1 MKKIMFSERFGL
13 EQAVLAGTK
22 TMTRRIIPDIEIDWN
37 RRGRVTLP
45 VGGFKH
51 GVLFMDV
58 RSILHDAGI
67 CDYSAP
73 AKYQPKYEVGEEVAI
88 AQPYKNDGVLTYNA
102 YNEDGT
108 TREDGFQR
116 HKEMLDSKGYR
127 NKMFVKA
134 DMMPH
139 RIRITGIKAER
150 LQDISD
156 EDAMREGVLEAPF
169 DGYHVTGIGM
179 TAPKSMARP
188 IGQTADGKPVYGDR
202 YRDFKFDSPREA
214 FAALIDRISGRGT
227 WQRNPW
233 VYACTF
239 ELIK

>member
-22 TMTRRIIPDIEIDWN
+22 TMTRRII
-37 RRGRVTLP
+37 
-45 VGGFKH
+45 K
-51 GVLFMDV
+51 
-58 RSILHDAGI
+58 GI
-67 CDYSAP
+67 YVAVIHL
-73 AKYQPKYEVGEEVAI
+73 KYEGSFIGKTADGDSVILPQPTYKVGEEVAI

-108 TREDGFQR
+108 VREDGLQR
-116 HKEMLDSKGYR
+116 HKEMLESKGYR

-134 DMMPH
+134 EYMPH
-139 RIRITGIKAER
+139 RIRITGIKVER

-156 EDAMREGVLEAPF
+156 EDAMREGVLKAPF

-227 WQRNPW
+227 WQSNPW
-233 VYACTF
+233 VYVYTF

>member
-22 TMTRRIIPDIEIDWN
+22 TMTRRIINGNFENVKVYYASGGWRHFVAGTDKGGSVELKPQYEIDE
-37 RRGRVTLP
+37 
-45 VGGFKH
+45 
-51 GVLFMDV
+51 M
-58 RSILHDAGI
+58 
-67 CDYSAP
+67 
-73 AKYQPKYEVGEEVAI
+73 VAI
-88 AQPYKNDGVLTYNA
+88 AQPYKNDDVLTYNA

-108 TREDGFQR
+108 AREDGLQR

-134 DMMPH
+134 EYMPH
-139 RIRITGIKAER
+139 RIRITGIKVER
-150 LQDISD
+150 LQDISN
-156 EDAMREGVLEAPF
+156 EDCLREGVYKHNAAP
-169 DGYHVTGIGM
+169 DALGM
-179 TAPKSMARP
+179 
-188 IGQTADGKPVYGDR
+188 DR
-202 YRDFKFDSPREA
+202 YKFIAYAYNATPGENIKRWWFQTPREA

-233 VYACTF
+233 VYAYTF

>member
-1 MKKIMFSERFGL
+1 MKKIMFNDRYGL
-13 EQAVLAGTK
+13 TQAVLEGKK
-22 TMTRRIIPDIEIDWN
+22 TITRRIIPDIEIDWN

-45 VGGFKH
+45 VSGFEH

-58 RSILHDAGI
+58 RSILHDAGN
-67 CDYSAP
+67 CDYPAP

-88 AQPYKNDGVLTYNA
+88 AQSYKNDDVLTYNA

-108 TREDGFQR
+108 AREDGFQR
-116 HKEMLDSKGYR
+116 HKEMLGSNGYR

-134 DMMPH
+134 EYMPH
-139 RIRITGIKAER
+139 RIRITNIKTER

-156 EDAMREGVLEAPF
+156 EDAMREGIRQSVVEYVDKKIVQWTYF
-169 DGYHVTGIGM
+169 GEKIT
-179 TAPKSMARP
+179 TW
-188 IGQTADGKPVYGDR
+188 
-202 YRDFKFDSPREA
+202 FDSPREA

-227 WQRNPW
+227 WQSNPW
-233 VYACTF
+233 VYAYTF

>member
-45 VGGFKH
+45 VSGFEH

-108 TREDGFQR
+108 AREDGLRR
-116 HKEMLDSKGYR
+116 HKEMLGSNGYR

-134 DMMPH
+134 EYMPH

-156 EDAMREGVLEAPF
+156 EDAMREGIEKWIDCYIVS
-169 DGYHVTGIGM
+169 GIM
-179 TAPKSMARP
+179 EN
-188 IGQTADGKPVYGDR
+188 QGKNNVC
-202 YRDFKFDSPREA
+202 FDSPREA

-233 VYACTF
+233 TYAYTF

>member
-13 EQAVLAGTK
+13 EQAVIAGTK

-45 VGGFKH
+45 VGGFEH

-88 AQPYKNDGVLTYNA
+88 AQPYKNDDVLTYNA

-108 TREDGFQR
+108 AREDGLQR
-116 HKEMLDSKGYR
+116 HKEMLGSKGYR

-134 DMMPH
+134 EYMPH
-139 RIRITGIKAER
+139 RIRITGIKVER

-156 EDAMREGVLEAPF
+156 EDAMREGIRQSVVE
-169 DGYHVTGIGM
+169 
-179 TAPKSMARP
+179 
-188 IGQTADGKPVYGDR
+188 YGDKKIVQWT
-202 YRDFKFDSPREA
+202 YFGEKITTWYDSPREA

-233 VYACTF
+233 VYAYTF

>member
-22 TMTRRIIPDIEIDWN
+22 TMTRRIIPDIEIDMN

-45 VGGFKH
+45 VGGFEH

-67 CDYSAP
+67 SDYSAP

-88 AQPYKNDGVLTYNA
+88 VQKYETCWNYYKKQWESR
-102 YNEDGT
+102 NEPSDWHT
-108 TREDGFQR
+108 PDA
-116 HKEMLDSKGYR
+116 MLGDAVQETKGWK

-134 DMMPH
+134 EYMPH
-139 RIRITGIKAER
+139 RIRITGIKLER

-156 EDAMREGVLEAPF
+156 EDCLREGLLAGEQDPRMYGF
-169 DGYHVTGIGM
+169 RLPKGTILSFVT
-179 TAPKSMARP
+179 
-188 IGQTADGKPVYGDR
+188 
-202 YRDFKFDSPREA
+202 PREA

-227 WQRNPW
+227 WQSNPW
-233 VYACTF
+233 MYAYTF

>member
-1 MKKIMFSERFGL
+1 MKIIMFSERFGL

-22 TMTRRIIPDIEIDWN
+22 TMTRRIISDIEIDWN

-45 VGGFKH
+45 VSGFEH

-88 AQPYKNDGVLTYNA
+88 AQRYKDLWAEYLDDMGNPIY
-102 YNEDGT
+102 
-108 TREDGFQR
+108 
-116 HKEMLDSKGYR
+116 KEPVENFSSNLFSAGHD

-134 DMMPH
+134 DLMPH
-139 RIRITGIKAER
+139 RIRITNIKAER

-156 EDAMREGVLEAPF
+156 EDAMREGIRQSVVE
-169 DGYHVTGIGM
+169 
-179 TAPKSMARP
+179 
-188 IGQTADGKPVYGDR
+188 QGDKKIVQWT
-202 YRDFKFDSPREA
+202 YFGEKITTWFDSPREA

-227 WQRNPW
+227 WQSNPW
-233 VYACTF
+233 VYAYTF

>member
-22 TMTRRIIPDIEIDWN
+22 TQTRRIIPDIEIDWN

-45 VGGFKH
+45 VSGFEH

-73 AKYQPKYEVGEEVAI
+73 AKYQPKYEAGEEVAV
-88 AQPYKNDGVLTYNA
+88 AQPYKNDDVLTYNA

-108 TREDGFQR
+108 AREDGFQR
-116 HKEMLDSKGYR
+116 HKEMLESKGYR

-134 DMMPH
+134 EYMPH
-139 RIRITGIKAER
+139 RIRIADIKLEQ
-150 LQDISD
+150 LQDIND
-156 EDAMREGVLEAPF
+156 EDCLKEGVEKWIDCYIVPGIMENRGKNNVCF
-169 DGYHVTGIGM
+169 DT
-179 TAPKSMARP
+179 
-188 IGQTADGKPVYGDR
+188 
-202 YRDFKFDSPREA
+202 PREA

-227 WQRNPW
+227 WQSNPW
-233 VYACTF
+233 VYAYTF

>member
-1 MKKIMFSERFGL
+1 MFSERFGL

-45 VGGFKH
+45 VSGFEH

-73 AKYQPKYEVGEEVAI
+73 AKYQPKYEIGEEVAI
-88 AQPYKNDGVLTYNA
+88 AQSYKYLWAEYLDDMDNPIY
-102 YNEDGT
+102 
-108 TREDGFQR
+108 
-116 HKEMLDSKGYR
+116 KELVENFSSNLFSAGHD

-134 DMMPH
+134 DLMPH
-139 RIRITGIKAER
+139 RIRITDIKAER
-150 LQDISD
+150 LQDISE
-156 EDAMREGVLEAPF
+156 EDAMREGVEKWI
-169 DGYHVTGIGM
+169 DCYIVSGIM
-179 TAPKSMARP
+179 ENR
-188 IGQTADGKPVYGDR
+188 GKNNVC
-202 YRDFKFDSPREA
+202 FDSPREA

-233 VYACTF
+233 VYAYTF